1 MQYPQHL
8 TFAYSLSYIGKFE
21 LKILEMHDSEI
32 YIIMGVEKIWKLQVF
47 TLPSYLSNAN
57 HETF

>member
-1 MQYPQHL
+1 
-8 TFAYSLSYIGKFE
+8 
-21 LKILEMHDSEI
+21 MHDSEI

-57 HETF
+57 HETFLGKKKRANQWKNMGLEFESL